1 MVSIIPIPAFRDNYI
16 WAVRSGR
23 CVAIVDPGD
32 AGPVLEWLDANR
44 VELTAILATHHHA
57 DHVGGVPALRA
68 RYDVPVFGPAREQIP
83 QRTHALRD
91 GDRIVVPGIEITLSV
106 FDIPGHTAG
115 HIAYYALPPE
125 PLVFCGDT
133 LFAAGCGRLFE
144 GTPDQMWSSLSKL
157 AALDQNTGIYCGHEY
172 TLANLRFAAAV
183 EPDSNDVAARAVR
196 ETGKRER
203 GLPTLPS
210 TIGAERATNPFLRAG
225 LPGVMAAAAT
235 HAGRPMK
242 DAVDAFATL
251 REWKNGF
258 A

>member
-23 CVAIVDPGD
+23 YAGVVDPGD
-32 AGPVLEWLDANR
+32 AQPVLDWLDANR
-44 VELTAILATHHHA
+44 VELCAILATHHHA
-57 DHVGGVPALRA
+57 DHVGGVSALRE
-68 RYDVPVFGPAREQIP
+68 RYDVPVFGPARERIP
-83 QRTHALRD
+83 QRTHALAD
-91 GDRIVVPGIEITLSV
+91 GDRIVVPGVELALSV
-106 FDIPGHTAG
+106 YDIPGHTAG
-115 HIAYYALPPE
+115 HIAYYAPPPE

-144 GTPDQMWSSLSKL
+144 GTPAEMWSSLAKL
-157 AALDQNTGIYCGHEY
+157 AALDPGTRVYCGHEY

-183 EPDSNDVAARAVR
+183 EPHSRDIGARIA
-196 ETGKRER
+196 EESGKRER

-210 TIGAERATNPFLRAG
+210 TIGAEHATNPFLRAA
-225 LPGVMAAAAT
+225 LPNVTAAAAA
-235 HAGRPMK
+235 HSGRSIV